1 MTFDL
6 TINLGHV
13 ITLVGILITF
23 ITWGQGI
30 KWSLTNIDRRVSAL
44 EKNMEE
50 QTKLI
55 IANAV
60 MNSNIMSLTDKL
72 VTLERRMSDV
82 ESSRRYSD
90 LRT

>member
-1 MTFDL
+1 MVFDL

-30 KWSLTNIDRRVSAL
+30 KWQLTNIDERVKLL
-44 EKNMEE
+44 ERNQEE

-60 MNSNIMSLTDKL
+60 MNTNIMSLTDKL
-72 VTLERRMSDV
+72 ANLERRIS
-82 ESSRRYSD
+82 EAEIRRKYPVS
-90 LRT
+90 